1 MKRLSVLFAF
11 ILFAT
16 SQMQAQ
22 KIAVVDINSILEGMA
37 SYKQAQSEIDRISA
51 EWRQQIS
58 QEMDV
63 VKSMYNKFQAEQVLL
78 SDEAKKQKEEEI
90 VKKEAEVRELQRAKF
105 GPEGELFSRRQQL
118 VAPIQERVFAAIEAY
133 AAERGFDIIFDKA
146 GSAGLLF
153 VGADYDKTEDVRRK
167 VGK

>member
-1 MKRLSVLFAF
+1 MKRLSVFFAFVLFAVAQ
-11 ILFAT
+11 L
-16 SQMQAQ
+16 QAQ
-22 KIAVVDINSILEGMA
+22 KIAVVDINNILEGMA

-63 VKSMYNKFQAEQVLL
+63 VKSLYNKFQAEQVLL
-78 SDEAKKQKEEEI
+78 SDEAKKQKEDEI